1 MRSGIHLLQNSNMIY
16 QQEEI
21 TREKLQSISI
31 VRFVKDHHHFQVI
44 PQEVI
49 KKLWNTMEGIK
60 NARRITSLSTYVEK
74 IVLDGYPIA
83 MILSSLEKYI
93 FTLDSLIFIVY

>member
-1 MRSGIHLLQNSNMIY
+1 
-16 QQEEI
+16 
-21 TREKLQSISI
+21 
-31 VRFVKDHHHFQVI
+31 
-44 PQEVI
+44 
-49 KKLWNTMEGIK
+49 MEGIK
-60 NARRITSLSTYVEK
+60 NASNITSLSTYVEK